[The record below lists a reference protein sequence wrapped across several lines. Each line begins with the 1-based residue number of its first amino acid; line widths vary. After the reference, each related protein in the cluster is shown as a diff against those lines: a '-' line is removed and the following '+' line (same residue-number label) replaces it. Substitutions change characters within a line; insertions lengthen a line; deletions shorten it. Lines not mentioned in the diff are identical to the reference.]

1 MAQGY
6 EALDAAMKAKIDSL
20 QAYHSLE
27 VANVRRSGT
36 FPSNKMGQFGSNQT
50 ASVFDG
56 KAYLRPLVK
65 PHPVTGRKML
75 GSPARTAGGSS
86 VV

>member
-1 MAQGY
+1 
-6 EALDAAMKAKIDSL
+6 MK
-20 QAYHSLE
+20 
-27 VANVRRSGT
+27 VASACQPSVLCKTTPARS
-36 FPSNKMGQFGSNQT
+36 FFSSKMGQFGSNQT